1 MKIDLDQLIR
11 VVAERYRFIIT
22 KDDPVLASV
31 SLNEVVFELHT
42 NMLIQKMDE
51 QNARIVAALQGALNS
66 AKAEGIREREKFTET
81 VQAIH
86 RQNIDEYRTIIAEHL
101 STSKSYTEEI
111 TRSKNSAWLAMIA
124 AFGFAFVSICANL
137 FIVVSK

>member
-1 MKIDLDQLIR
+1 MKVDLDQLIR

-66 AKAEGIREREKFTET
+66 AKADGIREREKFAET

-86 RQNIDEYRTIIAEHL
+86 RQNIDEYRTIITEHL
-101 STSKSYTEEI
+101 STSKSYAEEI
-111 TRSKNSAWLAMIA
+111 TRSKNSAWLAMIGTIC
-124 AFGFAFVSICANL
+124 FGVLSTL
-137 FIVVSK
+137 FIIIRGLY